1 MNMKLSGWILVM
13 VLAGAAAS
21 QTYHADE
28 YIAGGAWAAVSQPT
42 NFLKG
47 VILLKGN
54 GTVTTVARPPQH
66 AVSYCMDVDNRHF
79 VALITWDFVSTAA
92 PGQAGLYRFDPTT
105 LAQTTIYGPDTI
117 NFYRPYHLHVNT
129 DGDYVFNGMIRN
141 PTSVDYRVMKVDRNG
156 VLTTLLTTARIG
168 RTAAPSGYIGRNI
181 DNGNLLI
188 CDNTI
193 VPGTLQW
200 PVLELAPDG
209 TVHSFNDG
217 SNYGWNPCSKHHC
230 EQNVLNGHVEGPYHD
245 RLYRLTPGSAPRGVI
260 ATLRAG
266 AQTAVRV
273 YNGKFDLQTAPVQR
287 WVSTPFTP
295 STTSTVNQWLAYVA
309 MDGTV
314 TSMRYTSLMRAV
326 SNYDFVFYRG
336 RHIQTL
342 KTGPHKWTI
351 LLSCPRSP
359 GRPYM
364 LAASLSGVRPGVA
377 LPDGRRINLRIDEAT
392 RLTLGNLAPAIF
404 NPGPL
409 VLNASGEARGTL
421 DLTSLSP
428 PPGGFGVPLWI
439 ALAVL
444 DANAPSGIRY
454 LPDTHVMRI

>member
-1 MNMKLSGWILVM
+1 MSRKLSGLVLVM
-13 VLAGAAAS
+13 ALVGAAAS
-21 QTYHADE
+21 QSYHAAE
-28 YIAGGAWAAVSQPT
+28 YITGGAWATVSQPS
-42 NFLKG
+42 NFLNG

-54 GTVTTVARPPQH
+54 GSVTTVARPPQY

-79 VALITWDFVSTAA
+79 VALITWDFVSAAA
-92 PGQAGLYRFDPTT
+92 PGQAGLYRFDPAT
-105 LAQTTIYGPDTI
+105 LAQTTICGPDTI
-117 NFYRPYHLHVNT
+117 NFYRPGHLHVNA

-141 PTSVDYRVMKVDRNG
+141 PTGLDYRVMKVDHRG
-156 VLTTLLTTARIG
+156 ALTTLLTTSQIG
-168 RTAAPSGYIGRNI
+168 RKAAPFGYIGRNI

-188 CDNTI
+188 CDETI
-193 VPGTLQW
+193 VPGILQW

-209 TVHSFNDG
+209 TVRSFNDG
-217 SNYGWNPCSKHHC
+217 SSYGWNPCSKHHC

-266 AQTAVRV
+266 TQTAARV
-273 YNGKFDLQTAPVQR
+273 YNGKFDLQTAPAQR

-295 STTSTVNQWLAYVA
+295 VNSMIIDQWLAYVA

-314 TSMRYTSLMRAV
+314 TSMRYTSLTRSV
-326 SNYDFVFYRG
+326 SNYDFDFYRG

-377 LPDGRRINLRIDEAT
+377 LPDGRRINLRVDDVT
-392 RLTLGNLAPAIF
+392 RLTLGNMVPAVF

-409 VLNASGEARGTL
+409 VLNASGEARGIL
-421 DLTSLSP
+421 DFTSLNP
-428 PPGGFGVPLWI
+428 PPGGFGVPFWI

-444 DANAPSGIRY
+444 DTTAPGGIRY
-454 LPDTHVMRI
+454 LPDTYVMRI